1 MRKETLNK
9 NQSKEK
15 GYKNLLKILPFYKKF
30 WKLVLAIVAIALIS
44 AGVATLKP
52 IYTGKLVSSFT
63 NIITTNLN
71 FNEIL
76 RLSVITL
83 AVVVGQQLINFV
95 WGFLA
100 VKLFGK
106 VKFDLKHK
114 MLSKVID
121 ITPKNFDTVNS
132 GTFISRLNK
141 DATELSD
148 IFNRIADFIS
158 DIISNF
164 AFIIYVFFI
173 NVYMGLF
180 LVAYMVIIFVIEK
193 YRLTYRFRYRRLWK
207 EKDEKVVGSY
217 NEIVRGV
224 RDVKCLN
231 IKDNTIEIADGF
243 LNDEIKT
250 EYKGNLVNNLW
261 NRSRRITNGLLDFL
275 FIMVSVLLIVKSNFT
290 VEGFL
295 IVLMYKGN
303 ILNFINFVINITEI
317 LKEGE
322 LSALRVF
329 EVIED
334 DVFEKETFGD
344 KVVENVKGNIE
355 FKNVDF
361 KYNND
366 DKNLLFK
373 NLSFKI
379 KENSVVAIVGKSGQG
394 KTTILNL
401 INKMYPIEEKR
412 NSGIFIDDHNINDL
426 TKESLRSNI
435 TVVPQNPYIFN
446 LTIKENLQIVKKDA
460 TMEEII
466 DVCKKAQ
473 IYDFIMS
480 KEKNF
485 DSIVGENG
493 IVLSGGQKQRLAIA
507 RALLKNSKIILLD
520 EATSSLD
527 NESQSKIKKVI
538 KTLSKTHTILVVAH
552 RLSTVV
558 DCDKILYLENN
569 KIVDEG
575 THEYL
580 MSNVEG
586 YKQLYMEEEQK

>member
-1 MRKETLNK
+1 
-9 NQSKEK
+9 
-15 GYKNLLKILPFYKKF
+15 
-30 WKLVLAIVAIALIS
+30 
-44 AGVATLKP
+44 
-52 IYTGKLVSSFT
+52 
-63 NIITTNLN
+63 
-71 FNEIL
+71 
-76 RLSVITL
+76 
-83 AVVVGQQLINFV
+83 
-95 WGFLA
+95 
-100 VKLFGK
+100 
-106 VKFDLKHK
+106 
-114 MLSKVID
+114 
-121 ITPKNFDTVNS
+121 
-132 GTFISRLNK
+132 
-141 DATELSD
+141 
-148 IFNRIADFIS
+148 
-158 DIISNF
+158 
-164 AFIIYVFFI
+164 
-173 NVYMGLF
+173 
-180 LVAYMVIIFVIEK
+180 
-193 YRLTYRFRYRRLWK
+193 
-207 EKDEKVVGSY
+207 
-217 NEIVRGV
+217 
-224 RDVKCLN
+224 
-231 IKDNTIEIADGF
+231 
-243 LNDEIKT
+243 
-250 EYKGNLVNNLW
+250 
-261 NRSRRITNGLLDFL
+261 
-275 FIMVSVLLIVKSNFT
+275 MVSVLLIVKSNFT

-334 DVFEKETFGD
+334 KVFEKETFGN
-344 KVVENVKGNIE
+344 KVVENINGNIE

-361 KYNND
+361 KYSKE
-366 DKNLLFK
+366 DKKLLFK
-373 NLSFKI
+373 NLNFKV

-412 NSGIFIDDHNINDL
+412 NSGIFIDGNNINDL

-446 LTIKENLQIVKKDA
+446 LTIKENLQIVKKEA
-460 TMEEII
+460 TMEEIV

-473 IYDFIMS
+473 IYDFIIS
-480 KEKNF
+480 KEKGF

-527 NESQSKIKKVI
+527 NESQAKIKKVI

-558 DCDKILYLENN
+558 DCDKILNLENN
-569 KIVDEG
+569 KIVNEG

-580 MSNVEG
+580 MKNVEG
-586 YKQLYMEEEQK
+586 YRQLYMEEEQK

>member
-1 MRKETLNK
+1 
-9 NQSKEK
+9 
-15 GYKNLLKILPFYKKF
+15 
-30 WKLVLAIVAIALIS
+30 
-44 AGVATLKP
+44 
-52 IYTGKLVSSFT
+52 
-63 NIITTNLN
+63 
-71 FNEIL
+71 
-76 RLSVITL
+76 
-83 AVVVGQQLINFV
+83 
-95 WGFLA
+95 
-100 VKLFGK
+100 
-106 VKFDLKHK
+106 
-114 MLSKVID
+114 
-121 ITPKNFDTVNS
+121 
-132 GTFISRLNK
+132 
-141 DATELSD
+141 
-148 IFNRIADFIS
+148 
-158 DIISNF
+158 
-164 AFIIYVFFI
+164 
-173 NVYMGLF
+173 
-180 LVAYMVIIFVIEK
+180 
-193 YRLTYRFRYRRLWK
+193 
-207 EKDEKVVGSY
+207 
-217 NEIVRGV
+217 
-224 RDVKCLN
+224 
-231 IKDNTIEIADGF
+231 
-243 LNDEIKT
+243 
-250 EYKGNLVNNLW
+250 
-261 NRSRRITNGLLDFL
+261 
-275 FIMVSVLLIVKSNFT
+275 MVSVLLIVKSNFT

-317 LKEGE
+317 VKEGE

-344 KVVENVKGNIE
+344 KVVPYVKGSIE

-361 KYNND
+361 KYNLD

-373 NLSFKI
+373 NLNFKI
-379 KENSVVAIVGKSGQG
+379 EENSVVAIVGKSGQG

-412 NSGIFIDDHNINDL
+412 NSGIFIDEHNINDL

-460 TMEEII
+460 THEEIV

-485 DSIVGENG
+485 DSVVGENG

-538 KTLSKTHTILVVAH
+538 KTL
-552 RLSTVV
+552 
-558 DCDKILYLENN
+558 
-569 KIVDEG
+569 
-575 THEYL
+575 
-580 MSNVEG
+580 
-586 YKQLYMEEEQK
+586 

>member
-1 MRKETLNK
+1 MRKVTQEK
-9 NQSKEK
+9 EKKEK
-15 GYKNLLKILPFYKKF
+15 GYKNLLKVLPFYKKF
-30 WKLVLAIVAIALIS
+30 WKLVLAIVIIALLS

-52 IYTGKLVSSFT
+52 IYSGKLVSSFT
-63 NIITTNLN
+63 SIITTNLN

-76 RLSVITL
+76 KLSLITL

-114 MLSKVID
+114 MLSKVVD

-180 LVAYMVIIFVIEK
+180 LVAYMLIIFVIEK
-193 YRLTYRFRYRRLWK
+193 YRLSYRFKYRKLWK

-231 IKDNTIEIADGF
+231 IKDNTIEIADEF

-261 NRSRRITNGLLDFL
+261 NRSRRITNGILDFL

-334 DVFEKETFGD
+334 DVFEKETFGN
-344 KVVENVKGNIE
+344 KVVENIYGNIE

-361 KYNND
+361 KYNKE
-366 DKNLLFK
+366 DKKLLFK
-373 NLSFKI
+373 NLNFAI
-379 KENSVVAIVGKSGQG
+379 QENSVVAIVGKSGQG

-412 NSGIFIDDHNINDL
+412 NSGIFIDGNNINDL

-460 TMEEII
+460 TMDEII

-480 KEKNF
+480 KEKGF

-558 DCDKILYLENN
+558 DCDKILYLEDN
-569 KIVDEG
+569 KIIDEG

-580 MSNVEG
+580 MKNVEG